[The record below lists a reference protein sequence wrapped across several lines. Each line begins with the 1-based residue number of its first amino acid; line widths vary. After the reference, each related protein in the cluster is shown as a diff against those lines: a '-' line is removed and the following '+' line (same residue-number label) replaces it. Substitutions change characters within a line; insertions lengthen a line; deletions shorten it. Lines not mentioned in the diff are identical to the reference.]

1 MFLLFLMWLE
11 GFKLH
16 LWACIVFLLEDGSRN
31 TFLLLLWGHVP
42 PGGRSLQ
49 ENMKNYLAAFFNRS
63 VKPQWWKWWPL
74 FGICLGWREG
84 QSMMKEKSWL
94 LREDFL
100 GYWKPFK
107 FYICFLRSYPCNS
120 DLNVGGKY
128 SCPHNTFPFWRCSY
142 YLQSKEAYWELT
154 PKFGVREGGL
164 MIELCVLQLTG
175 KSWSVVSLFWGSWQ
189 FSPLTF
195 SCILDSKDFCGQPG
209 KHITIYNIVSKGNTF
224 HAPNN
229 EFIKCVWLPRRDE
242 LTQLYP
248 EV

>member
-107 FYICFLRSYPCNS
+107 FYICFLRSSPCNS

-128 SCPHNTFPFWRCSY
+128 SCPHNTFPFWRFVFFKAMFAKCLSPCKVAH
-142 YLQSKEAYWELT
+142 SWT
-154 PKFGVREGGL
+154 PGTIWGTIILPNIK
-164 MIELCVLQLTG
+164 VLKNQNNCMWIQTP
-175 KSWSVVSLFWGSWQ
+175 V
-189 FSPLTF
+189 
-195 SCILDSKDFCGQPG
+195 
-209 KHITIYNIVSKGNTF
+209 HI
-224 HAPNN
+224 
-229 EFIKCVWLPRRDE
+229 
-242 LTQLYP
+242 
-248 EV
+248 

>member
-1 MFLLFLMWLE
+1 MWLE

-63 VKPQWWKWWPL
+63 VKPQWWKWRPL

-107 FYICFLRSYPCNS
+107 FYICFLRSSPCNS
-120 DLNVGGKY
+120 NLNVGGKS

-154 PKFGVREGGL
+154 PKFGVWEGGL
-164 MIELCVLQLTG
+164 MTELCVLQLTG
-175 KSWSVVSLFWGSWQ
+175 KEPEEFFPIEKVDQWSPCSGVADTVFTTNLHLHFGFKRLLWPAWEAHHH
-189 FSPLTF
+189 L
-195 SCILDSKDFCGQPG
+195 
-209 KHITIYNIVSKGNTF
+209 
-224 HAPNN
+224 
-229 EFIKCVWLPRRDE
+229 
-242 LTQLYP
+242 
-248 EV
+248 